1 VIFLN
6 GFYKD
11 YAAKKTDHHHV
22 LSQIK
27 SNDVIV
33 CGMAATEPQQLLTDL
48 HTIADR
54 VKNVEVYTCLNM
66 KGYEFYMKK
75 EYEDSFI
82 NNSWFHNA
90 AIRSAIKSGLR
101 TAAYVPNNLHEAG
114 TNLLAL
120 QDPDFYVGIASEM
133 DEHGFFT
140 CSLSATYEKDVIEK
154 AKKVVLEVNK
164 NAPRTHGDTQIHISQ
179 VDWLYE
185 VDYPIPELPDVQ
197 ASETDEKIAG
207 YIAELVHDGSTLQ
220 IGIGGIPNA
229 VAGLLKD
236 KRDLGIH
243 TEMFTE
249 SMIDLFKLGV
259 ITNRKKT
266 LWPGKAIC
274 TFALGSKK
282 MYDFIQDNPGVWLL
296 RGSYVNDPYVIAQND
311 NIVSVNTA
319 IMVDLTGQVC
329 SESIGTTQFSGTG
342 GQLDTHRGAVMSKG
356 GKGVIALSART
367 RKGASKIV
375 PMLKAGSGVT
385 VPRQDL
391 DWVVTDFG
399 IAKLRGLPVNKRA
412 KELIRIAHPDD
423 RDDLKKQAHD
433 IGLL

>member
-1 VIFLN
+1 MN

-11 YAAKKTDHHHV
+11 YESKRTSCEQVLSHIKTD
-22 LSQIK
+22 
-27 SNDVIV
+27 DVIV
-33 CGMAATEPQQLLTDL
+33 CGMAAMEPQCFLTDL
-48 HTIADR
+48 HTIAHR
-54 VKNVEVYTCLNM
+54 VKNVGVYTCLNM
-66 KGYEFYMKK
+66 NPYEFYMKK
-75 EYEDSFI
+75 DYEGSFI
-82 NNSWFHNA
+82 NNSWFHNG
-90 AIRSAIKSGLR
+90 AIRSAIKSGLK
-101 TAAYVPNNLHEAG
+101 TATYVPNNLHEAG
-114 TNLLAL
+114 TNLLSL
-120 QDPDFYVGIASEM
+120 QDPDYYIGIASEM

-140 CSLSATYEKDVIEK
+140 VSLSATYEKDVIEK
-154 AKKVVLEVNK
+154 AKRVVFEVNK
-164 NAPRTHGDTQIHISQ
+164 NAPRTHGDTQVHISQ
-179 VDWLYE
+179 IDWLYE
-185 VDYPIPELPDVQ
+185 VDYPIPELPDSQ
-197 ASETDEKIAG
+197 ATQTDEMIAG

-249 SMIDLFKLGV
+249 SMIDLFELGV
-259 ITNRKKT
+259 ITNAKKT

-282 MYDFIQDNPGVWLL
+282 MYDFIEDNPGVWLL
-296 RGSYVNDPYVIAQND
+296 RGNYVNDPYIIAQND
-311 NIVSVNTA
+311 NMVSVNTA

-329 SESIGTTQFSGTG
+329 SESIGTAHFSGTG

-367 RKGASKIV
+367 KNGASKIV
-375 PMLKAGSGVT
+375 PMLKPGSGVT

-399 IAKLRGLPVNKRA
+399 IAKLRGLPVNKRVQ
-412 KELIRIAHPDD
+412 ELIRIAHPED
-423 RDDLKKQAHD
+423 RDDLKKQAHE

>member
-1 VIFLN
+1 MN

-11 YAAKKTDHHHV
+11 YESKKTDHQEV
-22 LSQIK
+22 LAHIK

-33 CGMAATEPQQLLTDL
+33 CGMAAMEPQQFLTDL
-48 HTIADR
+48 HTIADK
-54 VKNVEVYTCLNM
+54 VKSVEVYTCLNM
-66 KGYEFYMKK
+66 KAYEFYMKK
-75 EYEDSFI
+75 EYEGSFI

-90 AIRSAIKSGLR
+90 AIRSALKSGLK
-101 TAAYVPNNLHEAG
+101 TATYVPNNLHEAG
-114 TNLLAL
+114 TNLLSL
-120 QDPDFYVGIASEM
+120 QEPDYYVGIASEM
-133 DEHGFFT
+133 DDHGFFT
-140 CSLSATYEKDVIEK
+140 CSLSATYEKDVIEN

-185 VDYPIPELPDVQ
+185 VDYPIPEIPNVP
-197 ASETDEKIAG
+197 ASEQDEKIAG
-207 YIAELVHDGSTLQ
+207 YIADLVHDGSTLQ

-236 KRDLGIH
+236 KKDLGIH

-249 SMIDLFKLGV
+249 SMIDLFELGV
-259 ITNRKKT
+259 ITNTKKT
-266 LWPGKAIC
+266 LWPGKTIC

-296 RGSYVNDPYVIAQND
+296 RGNYVNDPYVIAQND
-311 NIVSVNTA
+311 NMVSVNTA

-329 SESIGTTQFSGTG
+329 SESIGTAHFSGTG
-342 GQLDTHRGAVMSKG
+342 GQLDTHRGAVMSKN
-356 GKGVIALSART
+356 GKGVIALSAKT

-375 PMLKAGSGVT
+375 PMLKPGSGVT

-399 IAKLRGLPVNKRA
+399 IAKLRGLPVNKRV
-412 KELIRIAHPDD
+412 KELIRIAHPED
-423 RDDLKKQAHD
+423 RDELKKQAHD